1 MVLDSPNSI
10 VISSDISVKY
20 FKTTE
25 SLGKVITIGKGAGT
39 EQMVVTGVFSKPLEN
54 TQLNFDM
61 VRPLDDINGRYSRCY
76 IKLTEKAN
84 KSEVEDLLL
93 KNKEAIPRLNT
104 GTSPQYHI
112 ESLED
117 AYFDPVKGSVIESNR
132 NISDL
137 WVALSIGLLVIGVA
151 IFNYLGVISN
161 KFRKNIRSLCIRRI
175 NGGSLFNLITVFAL
189 ENTLV
194 VLFSGVLSLLLLPD
208 LLPFFNSLTDC
219 HISPDFIFSSW
230 QLFLLNIIVIVLI
243 FVTFLITFFLL
254 RSNLTP
260 RFLTPGFSP
269 KFRGTHFPFL
279 NILQLTVSIGLL
291 LGSLVILKQIKYISI
306 KPIGLDKEV
315 IEILI
320 PVKYKEKAA
329 SFREELLKGSTIE
342 NVSLTTASPLLEH
355 YQYSTEYNRDGV
367 EKRYTLNAF
376 GGDEEYLSVLGIEV
390 LKGEGF
396 SETLSGNNDKCV
408 INESLAKL
416 FPGEDLLG
424 KRLPGMENKIITGIV
439 KDFHYYNLKSLIEP
453 SFIFYDNTGFHL
465 LVKSK
470 PGTLDLTMKQIR
482 ETWKKFIPD
491 YPIDIESIKDRYE
504 WYHSDNKKFITLIG
518 SCSII
523 SVFLSM
529 IGLFAASYNKSRL
542 RIKEIGIRKIN
553 GARMSDILFM
563 INSDFIRW
571 TIIAFIIAIP
581 PSWYAMYKWLGNYV
595 YKTNLSIW
603 DFLLSCMII
612 LVISLVTVSLQSWRA
627 ANGNPVEALRYE

>member
-1 MVLDSPNSI
+1 
-10 VISSDISVKY
+10 
-20 FKTTE
+20 
-25 SLGKVITIGKGAGT
+25 
-39 EQMVVTGVFSKPLEN
+39 
-54 TQLNFDM
+54 
-61 VRPLDDINGRYSRCY
+61 
-76 IKLTEKAN
+76 
-84 KSEVEDLLL
+84 
-93 KNKEAIPRLNT
+93 
-104 GTSPQYHI
+104 
-112 ESLED
+112 
-117 AYFDPVKGSVIESNR
+117 
-132 NISDL
+132 
-137 WVALSIGLLVIGVA
+137 
-151 IFNYLGVISN
+151 
-161 KFRKNIRSLCIRRI
+161 
-175 NGGSLFNLITVFAL
+175 
-189 ENTLV
+189 
-194 VLFSGVLSLLLLPD
+194 
-208 LLPFFNSLTDC
+208 
-219 HISPDFIFSSW
+219 
-230 QLFLLNIIVIVLI
+230 
-243 FVTFLITFFLL
+243 
-254 RSNLTP
+254 
-260 RFLTPGFSP
+260 
-269 KFRGTHFPFL
+269 
-279 NILQLTVSIGLL
+279 
-291 LGSLVILKQIKYISI
+291 VILKQIKYISI

-355 YQYSTEYNRDGV
+355 YQYSTEYNSNGV

-408 INESLAKL
+408 INESLAKY

-470 PGTLDLTMKQIR
+470 PGMLDLTMKQIR
-482 ETWKKFIPD
+482 ETWSKFIPD
-491 YPIDIESIKDRYE
+491 YPLDIESIKDRYE